1 MKTSAQVQRRKS
13 LTTTESKLQSH
24 TSTSAGRIPDFS
36 ENTALEYLA
45 LHDNDLE
52 GDIGFLNRCTSLT
65 KLSINN
71 NPGLHGTI
79 TKALVLQCERG
90 IKFSGCKGRVA
101 ANGSMNETFLA
112 FPYLGGLTFSSQDID
127 NIMRFRANLGIG
139 DAMITE
145 PPAVEMDEEHGKKCL
160 WQVTWAAPMFRLHDC
175 KIFVKSS
182 TPYDEHIKWDDTHPS
197 FTYDSSDDDD
207 EDPRR
212 KDDWSSFMSKFLNF
226 ERYASHAENMRR
238 DYFDAGCL
246 LPEGERA
253 HSILDW
259 ERRVFLLAAERNNLT
274 IVHVKEGSTHELWG
288 YDSKYGEPCI
298 YTLNGKPTKPEW
310 YCHYPE
316 AEAEAIRRFKEEQEQ
331 AASPFPPSLSLSSF
345 LSGLEE
351 EQAAGA

>member
-1 MKTSAQVQRRKS
+1 V
-13 LTTTESKLQSH
+13 
-24 TSTSAGRIPDFS
+24 
-36 ENTALEYLA
+36 
-45 LHDNDLE
+45 
-52 GDIGFLNRCTSLT
+52 
-65 KLSINN
+65 
-71 NPGLHGTI
+71 
-79 TKALVLQCERG
+79 
-90 IKFSGCKGRVA
+90 
-101 ANGSMNETFLA
+101 
-112 FPYLGGLTFSSQDID
+112 TFSSQDID
-127 NIMRFRANLGIG
+127 SIMLLRAALGIG

-145 PPAVEMDEEHGKKCL
+145 PPAVEMDEEHGKTCP

-182 TPYDEHIKWDDTHPS
+182 TPYDEHIKWDTTHPGRDPR
-197 FTYDSSDDDD
+197 FLINGGK
-207 EDPRR
+207 DPRR

-259 ERRVFLLAAERNNLT
+259 ERRVFFLAAERNNLT
-274 IVHVKEGSTHELWG
+274 IVHVKEGNTFELWG
-288 YDSKYGEPCI
+288 YDFKGLGKYTP
-298 YTLNGKPTKPEW
+298 NGKLTAPEW
-310 YCHYPE
+310 YRHYPE

-351 EQAAGA
+351 EQRQAGTANPLLGSATHEQSTGRPVEAPVDKPRGCCTVS